1 VFSLRVLPSLRSAL
15 GRAAR
20 PGLGPVQRFEAAVTG
35 VVRLIRREH
44 RQLLWLTSIALFIT
58 R

>member
-1 VFSLRVLPSLRSAL
+1 MRGAL
-15 GRAAR
+15 GYVAR
-20 PGLGPVQRFEAAVTG
+20 PGLGPIERCQAAAAG

-44 RQLLWLTSIALFIT
+44 RQLLWLTAVALFIT